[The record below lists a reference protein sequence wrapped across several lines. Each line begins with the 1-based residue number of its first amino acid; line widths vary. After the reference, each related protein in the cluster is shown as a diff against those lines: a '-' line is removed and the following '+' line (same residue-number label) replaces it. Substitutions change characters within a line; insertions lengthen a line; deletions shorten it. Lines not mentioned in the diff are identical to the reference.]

1 MIALAA
7 HTALASLR
15 FRAYPLV
22 AVPAIAASR
31 PQCSSMSEVAKAQIA
46 APGGD
51 TIFGKIIRKEIPAK
65 IAYEDDTVL
74 AFHDVAPQAPV
85 HVLVIPK
92 KPIAMIQDVCEDD
105 EPLIGHLMAT
115 AAKVAKGLGLD
126 DDGYRL
132 VINNGKHGAQS
143 VYHLHVHI
151 LGGRQMT
158 WPPG

>member
-92 KPIAMIQDVCEDD
+92 KPIAMIQAHGCEA
-105 EPLIGHLMAT
+105 P
-115 AAKVAKGLGLD
+115 
-126 DDGYRL
+126 
-132 VINNGKHGAQS
+132 HGAS
-143 VYHLHVHI
+143 
-151 LGGRQMT
+151 
-158 WPPG
+158 